1 LTTRNPRNFGDL
13 LAIYL
18 RSNAVKESELIP
30 PVLWPPDQVVSIKP
44 DAVVLLPAV
53 FLMNITELAGGSMA
67 SSLKH
72 FPGALRTRR
81 EVSGRYAIN
90 QSSF

>member
-1 LTTRNPRNFGDL
+1 
-13 LAIYL
+13 L
-18 RSNAVKESELIP
+18 RSNAVKESELIL

-67 SSLKH
+67 TDARVPLARLASSLKH
-72 FPGALRTRR
+72 FPGALRARR